1 MNHQN
6 RCAAIYARVSTDKQS
21 QLSTTDQ
28 IRKCREWAAVHGFIV
43 NDEHIYADEAVSG
56 VGIDRAA
63 LGRMMAAAT
72 SAAHPFDAI
81 LVDDT
86 SRLSRS
92 MKDSLGI
99 REQLNFAGVRQ
110 VAVSQGIDSNDEQ
123 SDILVTVH
131 GLVDSLYVKE
141 LAKKTHRGL
150 EGLMLRG
157 LSTGGRCYGYT
168 AVSAGLGTSKRLEIN
183 ERESATIRRIFE
195 FSSSGLSLK
204 AIARKLNA
212 ECVDPPRPRAGRRAS
227 WCPTAI
233 RAILKRE
240 LYKGEVIWNR
250 SKFEKVPGTNKRRSK
265 PRPQSEWKRSER
277 TDLAIV
283 PSELW
288 EQVQHRFRSFDGLH
302 TQKRGLLPRSV
313 TSPFLFSGLLKCGEC
328 GGNLI
333 IATGGGTHRRPKYVC
348 SNYFNR
354 GVCAN
359 RLYIRRDHLEERLLG
374 RIQSELLR
382 PEVIEYALGE
392 FGRQLRTA
400 LGSLGGEIEQM
411 RKRKEELDRKIQNLV
426 FAIEDHGHSS
436 ALLQQLGQHQA
447 EKDMITAR
455 LLSATAGSIEER
467 LGEIREFVETGI
479 SDLRGLLNRDVILAK
494 AEMRKHLDEIR
505 MIPTAGQ
512 ATRHY
517 VAEGSWNLL
526 GNNSNLDQTRQP
538 SDWRIRMVAG
548 VGFEPTTSGL

>member
-1 MNHQN
+1 VQFWRDTLGTSQVTREEPCGYGNGCIPSDRN
-6 RCAAIYARVSTDKQS
+6 DTSTCCA
-21 QLSTTDQ
+21 
-28 IRKCREWAAVHGFIV
+28 RES
-43 NDEHIYADEAVSG
+43 SG
-56 VGIDRAA
+56 VDG
-63 LGRMMAAAT
+63 
-72 SAAHPFDAI
+72 SHW
-81 LVDDT
+81 
-86 SRLSRS
+86 
-92 MKDSLGI
+92 
-99 REQLNFAGVRQ
+99 
-110 VAVSQGIDSNDEQ
+110 IDSDDEQ

-168 AVSAGLGTSKRLEIN
+168 AVSATGTSKRLEIN
-183 ERESATIRRIFE
+183 ERESATVRRIFE
-195 FSSSGLSLK
+195 LSLSGLSLK
-204 AIARKLNA
+204 TIAKKLNA
-212 ECVDPPRPRAGRRAS
+212 ECSDAPRPRAGRRAS

-265 PRPQSEWKRSER
+265 LRPENEWKRITR
-277 TDLAIV
+277 PDLAIV
-283 PSELW
+283 TPEIW
-288 EQVQHRFRSFDGLH
+288 EQVQHRFRSFDGIH

-313 TSPFLFSGLLKCGEC
+313 TSPYLFSGLLKCGEC

-354 GVCAN
+354 GVCGN

-400 LGSLGGEIEQM
+400 LGSLGGEIGQL
-411 RKRKEELDRKIQNLV
+411 RKRKEELDRKIKNLV
-426 FAIEDHGHSS
+426 LAIEDHGHSS
-436 ALLQQLGQHQA
+436 ALLQQLAQHQA

-467 LGEIREFVETGI
+467 LGEIREFVEKGI

-494 AEMRKHLDEIR
+494 AEVRKHLDEVR

-512 ATRHY
+512 TAKHY

-538 SDWRIRMVAG
+538 SDWRM
-548 VGFEPTTSGL
+548 SGLRHR

>member
-1 MNHQN
+1 MNHRN

-21 QLSTTDQ
+21 QLSTADQ
-28 IRKCREWAAVHGFIV
+28 VRKCREWAAVHGFIV
-43 NDEHIYADEAVSG
+43 NDEHLFVDEAVSG

-72 SAAHPFDAI
+72 SAAHPFDVI
-81 LVDDT
+81 LVDNT

-99 REQLNFAGVRQ
+99 REQLNFAGIRQ
-110 VAVSQGIDSNDEQ
+110 VAVSQGIDSDDEQ
-123 SDILVTVH
+123 ADILVTVH

-150 EGLMLRG
+150 EGLALRG
-157 LSTGGRCYGYT
+157 LSTGGRCFGYT
-168 AVSAGLGTSKRLEIN
+168 AIPVGAGTSKRIAIN
-183 ERESATIRRIFE
+183 EREAATVRRIFE
-195 FSSSGLSLK
+195 FSASGVSLK
-204 AIARKLNA
+204 GIARKLNA
-212 ECVDPPRPRAGRRAS
+212 ECVDAPRPRAGHRAS

-240 LYKGEVIWNR
+240 LYRGEVIWNR

-265 PRPQSEWKRSER
+265 LRPQNEWKRSER
-277 TDLAIV
+277 ADLTIV
-283 PSELW
+283 SRELW
-288 EQVQHRFRSFDGLH
+288 DQVQQRFQSFDGLH

-313 TSPFLFSGLLKCGEC
+313 TSPYLFSGLLKCGEC

-354 GVCAN
+354 GVCGN

-382 PEVIEYALGE
+382 PEVIEYAVSE
-392 FGRQLRTA
+392 FGRQLHVA
-400 LGSLGGEIEQM
+400 LESLDGEIGQM
-411 RKRKEELDRKIQNLV
+411 RKRKEELDRRIRNIV
-426 FAIEDHGHSS
+426 AAIEEHGHSP
-436 ALLQQLGQHQA
+436 ALLQQLAQNQREVDA
-447 EKDMITAR
+447 ITGR
-455 LLSATAGSIEER
+455 LLSATPGLIEER
-467 LGEIREFVETGI
+467 LAEIRAFVETGI
-479 SDLRGLLNRDVILAK
+479 SDLRGLLSRDVMLAK
-494 AEMRKHLDEIR
+494 AEMRKHLDEVR
-505 MIPTAGQ
+505 MIPTSGQ
-512 ATRHY
+512 KAWHY

-526 GNNSNLDQTRQP
+526 GTNSNLDQTRQP